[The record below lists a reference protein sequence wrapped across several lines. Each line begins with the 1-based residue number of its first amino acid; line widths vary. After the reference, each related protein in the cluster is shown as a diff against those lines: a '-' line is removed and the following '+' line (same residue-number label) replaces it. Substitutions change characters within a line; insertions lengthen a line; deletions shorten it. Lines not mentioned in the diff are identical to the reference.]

1 VIQRRP
7 AVLIASLAWL
17 LAAAQLGCQAGPKP
31 YKPTPDDAAMLGPVS
46 MRIHPIFT
54 RFQSWSGDV
63 APEGIEVLIEVQD
76 QFGDPVK
83 ARGKVIFELYEF
95 QKFDAQRKGERVC
108 NQWVGSLLSVDDQRA
123 RWNRT
128 SRTYAF
134 RLTCDQMRFDRPYV
148 LTAQFLLDGGGRFF
162 DELVLEPPQGA
173 YGSKRTYRPT
183 TTPATVPSIEQ
194 PVTQPANP
202 AEDVNGIPPAS
213 RP

>member
-1 VIQRRP
+1 VIQRPR
-7 AVLIASLAWL
+7 AVLIIPSLLWL
-17 LAAAQLGCQAGPKP
+17 VVAAAQLGCQSGPKP
-31 YKPTPDDAAMLGPVS
+31 YKPTPDDVAMLGPVS

-54 RFQSWSGDV
+54 RFQSWSGDI

-76 QFGDPVK
+76 QFGDPIK
-83 ARGKVIFELYEF
+83 ARGKVIFELYDF

-148 LTAQFLLDGGGRFF
+148 LTAEFLLDGGGRFF

-173 YGSKRTYRPT
+173 YGSKRTYHPT
-183 TTPATVPSIEQ
+183 TAPATVPSLE
-194 PVTQPANP
+194 PATAPTTNVDT
-202 AEDVNGIPPAS
+202 AAPAS